1 MNGAEVLALRRNNQ
15 HAAWTG
21 GEQVAGGIKLEA
33 VAAAAFTGGAQR
45 ARVKK
50 DVAFAKRAI
59 SLKVKRMNARLPA
72 TLGDVQRLFI
82 HGQCDAVGELD
93 GIGQQ
98 RELTT
103 GTEAVHALK

>member
-1 MNGAEVLALRRNNQ
+1 MPVSVPGEPVNLADACLYLSVNSQNSDLLGTVNNGS
-15 HAAWTG
+15 T
-21 GEQVAGGIKLEA
+21 
-33 VAAAAFTGGAQR
+33 
-45 ARVKK
+45 
-50 DVAFAKRAI
+50 KRAI

-82 HGQCDAVGELD
+82 HGQSDAVGELD